1 MKIHNFVRK
10 DVRTASA
17 ASTDIKNV
25 SRLSTLSMNVNS
37 NRRNNTYAGLGSYL
51 EVDIEKKGA
60 RNTVK
65 IPFFIP
71 YTNSRFVDINGYAYV
86 SPLAKKVIEKALKN
100 ANPAFDLAT
109 FQADTT
115 AEINARIAALPAGS
129 PERTKLENRR
139 DNVIANAKKKDSDKL
154 ARQEIKYLESV
165 IKGGVNLRA
174 CTNETSRKAAITK
187 YANQFER
194 LMTLKEQVKG
204 FTWSQKKWFRKLNNR
219 PFKIV
224 ASSLGVVAVVAGLA
238 IGEVI
243 DFPKNFI
250 KSIGNWFKPKATVT
264 QEVKDKDVQ
273 TKGSA
278 ATETIKVEPKATA
291 KPVVTAEPKKEISNS
306 VYKNTSEMLEEAYI
320 ANQNNFINL
329 KPFANEYGINY
340 EEAVKGYTFV
350 EHIESIDT
358 TRFTEAEINNYIN
371 NARTFVSL
379 AINRGGFPMLP
390 IGDEAVNAVISSAKG
405 DASCAIAFVQNAIEN
420 NRRLLDMIAAGES
433 VTLILR
439 GEEFSVFLERDYY
452 PELNGFKEKAL
463 AGTLTIS
470 QVKTIGVYPIA

>member
-86 SPLAKKVIEKALKN
+86 SPLAKKVIREALKN

-204 FTWSQKKWFRKLNNR
+204 FTWSQKKWFRKLNNKH
-219 PFKIV
+219 FKR
-224 ASSLGVVAVVAGLA
+224 ATAGALVVALGLA
-238 IGEVI
+238 IGEVV

-278 ATETIKVEPKATA
+278 ATETIKVEPKATT

-320 ANQNNFINL
+320 ANQSNFIYL
-329 KPFANEYGINY
+329 KPFANEFKIDY

-350 EHIESIDT
+350 EHIETIDT

-371 NARTFVSL
+371 NARTFVSV
-379 AINRGGFPMLP
+379 AINGGGFPMLP

-405 DASCAIAFVQNAIEN
+405 NASHAIAFVQNAIEN
-420 NRRLLDMIAAGES
+420 NRRLLDTIAAGES
-433 VTLILR
+433 LTLVLR
-439 GEEFSVFLERDYY
+439 GEGLSSFITNTYY

>member
-51 EVDIEKKGA
+51 EVDVEKKGA

-86 SPLAKKVIEKALKN
+86 SPLAKKVIRRALKN

-204 FTWSQKKWFRKLNNR
+204 FTWSQKKWFRKLNNKYFR
-219 PFKIV
+219 RTT
-224 ASSLGVVAVVAGLA
+224 AGALVVALGLA

-243 DFPKNFI
+243 VFPKNFI

-320 ANQNNFINL
+320 ANQSNFIYL
-329 KPFANEYGINY
+329 KQFANEYGINY

-371 NARTFVSL
+371 NARTFVSV

-390 IGDEAVNAVISSAKG
+390 IGDEAANAVISSAKG
-405 DASCAIAFVQNAIEN
+405 DASHAIAFVQNAIEN

-433 VTLILR
+433 VTLVLR
-439 GEEFSVFLERDYY
+439 GEEFSVFIERDYY

>member
-86 SPLAKKVIEKALKN
+86 SPLAKKVIRRALRN

-115 AEINARIAALPAGS
+115 TEINARIAALPAGS

-204 FTWSQKKWFRKLNNR
+204 FTWSQKKWFRKLNNKYFR
-219 PFKIV
+219 RTT
-224 ASSLGVVAVVAGLA
+224 AGALVVALGLA

-243 DFPKNFI
+243 VFPKNFI

-320 ANQNNFINL
+320 ANQSNFIYL
-329 KPFANEYGINY
+329 KQFANEYGINY

-371 NARTFVSL
+371 NARTFVSV
-379 AINRGGFPMLP
+379 AINRGGFSMLP
-390 IGDEAVNAVISSAKG
+390 IGDEAANAVISSAKG
-405 DASCAIAFVQNAIEN
+405 DASHAIAFVQNAIEN

-433 VTLILR
+433 VTLVLR
-439 GEEFSVFLERDYY
+439 GEEFSVFIERDYY
-452 PELNGFKEKAL
+452 PELNGFKEKAIN
-463 AGTLTIS
+463 GTLTIS
-470 QVKTIGVYPIA
+470 QVKTLGVYPIA